1 MYGMNRRDFLSG
13 LGLSTLGTITAGSL
27 LAAPKTAFA
36 APKPVIE
43 RGFRLVIDPGHGGEN
58 HGCHAH
64 GHDEKVLTLML
75 AQSLAGRV
83 VELMPHA
90 EVVLTREIDETLHL
104 SQRVAFANA
113 CKADLFLSLHCN
125 ASPNADQSGF
135 ETFLLDVEASSQDAA
150 LTAQRENA
158 ESAGTGRG
166 AESPGKIVAP
176 QADEVSV
183 MLRELGMT
191 NNRKLAAHYAQA
203 IQREHAKRFP
213 TRIDRGV
220 RQAAFDV
227 LMGARMPAVLHEVGF
242 LDHAD
247 DSKLLL
253 DPNGREQIVDVLAE
267 ATLRYYNEVVRR
279 A

>member
-1 MYGMNRRDFLSG
+1 MYDMNRRGFLSAMG
-13 LGLSTLGTITAGSL
+13 AIAASGAL
-27 LAAPKTAFA
+27 LRPEIARG
-36 APKPVIE
+36 APKPVTE
-43 RGFRLVIDPGHGGEN
+43 RGFRFVIDPGHGGEN
-58 HGCHAH
+58 RGCHAH
-64 GHDEKVLTLML
+64 GHEEKALTLVL
-75 AQSLAGRV
+75 AQELAARV

-90 EVVLTREIDETLHL
+90 EVLLTREVDETLHL

-125 ASPNADQSGF
+125 ASPHSDQAGF

-158 ESAGTGRG
+158 ESAG
-166 AESPGKIVAP
+166 PGVEPTAGKS
-176 QADEVSV
+176 EVDV
-183 MLRELGMT
+183 MLLELGMI

-203 IQREHAKRFP
+203 LQREHARKFP
-213 TRIDRGV
+213 GRIDRGV

-242 LDHAD
+242 LDHSE
-247 DSKLLL
+247 DSKLLVTES
-253 DPNGREQIVDVLAE
+253 GREQIVEVMAE
-267 ATLRYYNEVVRR
+267 ATLRYYNDVVRR

>member
-1 MYGMNRRDFLSG
+1 MCDMNRRDFLSG
-13 LGLSTLGTITAGSL
+13 LGLSTLSAITAGSL
-27 LAAPKTAFA
+27 LAAPRTAFA

-90 EVVLTREIDETLHL
+90 EVVLTREVDETLHL

-158 ESAGTGRG
+158 ES
-166 AESPGKIVAP
+166 PGKLVAP
-176 QADEVSV
+176 QRADEVSV

-213 TRIDRGV
+213 ARIDRGV

-253 DPNGREQIVDVLAE
+253 DASGREQIVDVLAE